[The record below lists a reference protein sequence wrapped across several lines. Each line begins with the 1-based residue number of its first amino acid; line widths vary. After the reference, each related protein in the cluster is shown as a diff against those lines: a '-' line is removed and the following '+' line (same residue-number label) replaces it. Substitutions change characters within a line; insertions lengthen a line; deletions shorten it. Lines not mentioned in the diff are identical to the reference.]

1 MNRRITQLRI
11 NNRLVILIIII
22 IFLFVCLLCRLF
34 YIQVI
39 DSTRLITLA
48 NSQWF
53 RDLPLVADRGDIV
66 DVNNTILVQSNT
78 TYTLYARPAE
88 LNITDDYTI
97 RLSEILKIDYE
108 TLQKKLSK
116 KGVSEITV
124 AKNLTK
130 EQMIAIV
137 SLDINGMYITSS
149 SERYYPYGNFLTQ
162 VLGFVSSDNVGQN
175 GIELKYD
182 EYLSGINGAIYNQSD
197 IIGRKVQNSQTTYLD
212 SQKGM
217 TTHLTID
224 AQIQSFV
231 ERAAYEAYKKYDAES
246 CSCIMVNANT
256 GAVVAMTSQPTYD
269 LNDLPRND
277 IELLN
282 KGSKN
287 VLISNV
293 YEPGSTFKIL
303 TSAIGI
309 EENKIKSSYYCNGG
323 YTVDGDRIKCWKT
336 IGHGSQSFK
345 EGIKNS
351 CNCVFMD
358 IALSVGVSTMY
369 DYFDIFGITTKTNID
384 LKGEVSSI
392 LLKEKNVKNVDI
404 ARIGFGQAIAITP
417 IQLIMAVSSVVNG
430 GKLYTPYVVDYID
443 SKGKLS
449 YVHSKEYVTTISK
462 STSDILKEYLYA
474 VVDEGGGKNAKVEG
488 YKIGGKTGTAQ
499 KYENGVIAR
508 GKYIS
513 SFIGFTTIDN
523 EDYVCLFL
531 VDEPKG
537 YSYYGSIVAAP
548 YVGKIFNNIFNYK
561 NVPRSDYSV
570 EEFIMPDLLDL
581 SIAEASAILKN
592 NGIEYEF
599 TGDKG
604 TVVYQVPAAGSI
616 VNKNI
621 VAFFAAQ

>member
-11 NNRLVILIIII
+11 NNRLVILIITI
-22 IFLFVCLLCRLF
+22 IFLFVCLVCRLF

-443 SKGKLS
+443 SQGKLS

-499 KYENGVIAR
+499 KYEKGVIAR

-581 SIAEASAILKN
+581 SIVEASAILKN

>member
-22 IFLFVCLLCRLF
+22 IFLFVCLVCRLF

-443 SKGKLS
+443 SQGKLS
-449 YVHSKEYVTTISK
+449 YVHRKEYVTTISK

>member
-22 IFLFVCLLCRLF
+22 IFLFVCLVCRLF

-282 KGSKN
+282 RGSKN

-443 SKGKLS
+443 SQGKLS
-449 YVHSKEYVTTISK
+449 YVHRKEYVTTISK